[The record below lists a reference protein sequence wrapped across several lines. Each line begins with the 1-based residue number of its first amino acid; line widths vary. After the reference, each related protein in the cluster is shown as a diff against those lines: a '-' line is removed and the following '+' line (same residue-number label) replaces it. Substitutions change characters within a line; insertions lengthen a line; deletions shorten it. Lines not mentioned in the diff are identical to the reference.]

1 MKLSIRNLNKHY
13 GQKHALIDF
22 HAELQEG
29 VYGLLGANGA
39 GKSTLMGILTETLP
53 PDPGG
58 EIQLTGRASLRQSLG
73 YMPQQQELYGDF
85 SARGFLY
92 YVAALKGIRRP
103 GDQVERVLEAV
114 HLCDVAHQRIGAFSG
129 GMKQRVL
136 LAQALLGDPDL
147 LLLDEPTA
155 GLDPMERIRI
165 RNYIS
170 TISGGKIVILATH
183 VVSDIEYI
191 ARQVIILREGRLLG
205 IRHPAEWIEEANGH
219 VFEAIVQEEALSRY
233 ERTVSIC
240 NVSREQHGIRIRF
253 VADTAPEGA
262 LPVRPTLEDVYLY
275 TQIL

>member
-1 MKLSIRNLNKHY
+1 MKLSIRHLNKHY

-22 HAELQEG
+22 HAELTEG

-58 EIQLTGRASLRQSLG
+58 EVALSGYASLRQSLG

-85 SARGFLY
+85 SARDFLY
-92 YVAALKGIRRP
+92 YMASLKEIRRP
-103 GDQVERVLEAV
+103 GKQIEQILTAM
-114 HLCDVAHQRIGAFSG
+114 HLSAVAHQPIRSFSG

-136 LAQALLGDPDL
+136 LAQALLGDPVL

-155 GLDPMERIRI
+155 GLDPLERIRI

-170 TISGGKIVILATH
+170 TISKGKIVLLATH

-191 ARQVIILREGRLLG
+191 ARQVILLREGHLMG
-205 IRHPAEWIEEANGH
+205 IQHPAAWIEDVTGH
-219 VFEAIVQEEALSRY
+219 VFEMIVQEKDLETLGKVY
-233 ERTVSIC
+233 SIS
-240 NVSREQHGIRIRF
+240 NVSREQKGIRIRF
-253 VADTAPEGA
+253 VAKEAPQQA
-262 LPVRPTLEDVYLY
+262 TSVRPTLEDVYLY
-275 TQIL
+275 MQSI